1 MAIVLWVT
9 MFVLLEC
16 GWFLRSLSR
25 RSSSLNHRQNV
36 LLIVGYVVWGA
47 MVIALM
53 LWIGDSKADVVGPL
67 FFPVTAVLSI
77 AGAFSDDIGR
87 LVRRAKGSKKSD

>member
-9 MFVLLEC
+9 MFVLLGS

-25 RSSSLNHRQNV
+25 RSSLLSHRQNV
-36 LLIVGYVVWGA
+36 LLIVGYVVWVA

-53 LWIGDSKADVVGPL
+53 MWIGESKADVVGPL
-67 FFPVTAVLSI
+67 FLPVTVVLSC

-87 LVRRAKGSKKSD
+87 LVRRAKGSKRSD